1 VNNKTQEN
9 FSLKKYNT
17 FGIETLAKYFVEVY
31 SFDELK
37 NILTDSFFKRKN
49 KLILG
54 SGSNILFT
62 KDFDGVVIKQN
73 SKDITVVEENQNH
86 VVIEAFAGVLWH
98 DLVLFCVERNFG
110 GIENLSLIPG
120 TVGAAP
126 IQNIGA
132 YGQELKDVFKSLKG
146 VTVDTLEEKIFHKDE
161 CNFGYR
167 ESVFKSRFKNKF
179 VITKVTVILSKNPI
193 LNISYHGLIDQ
204 IKKLDKN
211 DLSVRDISEI
221 ISEIRR
227 TKLPDYKQIGNAGSF
242 FRNPE
247 VRSEKFV
254 ILKQQYPNI
263 IGYKSGDNKIKI
275 SAGWLIEHVGLKGK
289 TIGNTGIHVN
299 HALVIVNYGEAKGEE
314 IKDFQNYVKNT
325 VSTEF
330 GIELEEEV
338 NIIS

>member
-1 VNNKTQEN
+1 MNHKIQEN

-17 FGIETLAKYFVEVY
+17 FGIEASAKYFVEVY
-31 SFDELK
+31 SYDELK

-54 SGSNILFT
+54 NGSNILFT
-62 KDFDGVVIKQN
+62 KDFDGLVIKQN
-73 SKDITVVEENQNH
+73 SIDINIVEENEDI
-86 VVIEAFAGVLWH
+86 VVIEASAGVIWH
-98 DLVLFCVERNFG
+98 NLVLFCVERNFG

-146 VTVDTLEEKIFHKDE
+146 ITIDTLEEKIFHKDE

-167 ESVFKSRFKNKF
+167 DSVFKSRFKDKF
-179 VITKVTVILSKNPI
+179 VITKVTLTLSKHPI
-193 LNISYHGLIDQ
+193 LNISYHDLIDP
-204 IKKLDKN
+204 INKLDKN
-211 DLSVRDISEI
+211 NLSVFDISEI
-221 ISEIRR
+221 VSQIRR
-227 TKLPDYKQIGNAGSF
+227 TKLPDYKKIGNAGSF
-242 FRNPE
+242 FRNSE
-247 VRSEKFV
+247 VSNEKFE
-254 ILKQQYPNI
+254 ILKEQYPNI
-263 IGYKSGDNKIKI
+263 IGYKLRDNKVKI
-275 SAGWLIEHVGLKGK
+275 SAGWLIEQAGLKGK
-289 TIGNTGIHVN
+289 TVGNTGIHVN

-314 IKDFQNYVKNT
+314 IRDFQDYVKNIIAT
-325 VSTEF
+325 KF